1 MVVDVV
7 ILSVI
12 NTADSVCVC
21 VCSRER
27 ERATVE
33 RWSDRE
39 GCMHVCIDEG
49 LLTYH

>member
-27 ERATVE
+27 ERKSNSRKVE
-33 RWSDRE
+33 RQ
-39 GCMHVCIDEG
+39 GGVYACV
-49 LLTYH
+49 Y